1 VDEAEYVAAVESRGM
16 DFVQKQAILRR
27 LQI

>member
-1 VDEAEYVAAVESRGM
+1 VGEAEYVAEVESRGM